1 MRAPSTPMISR
12 QPLRAIFSTTEPA
25 RLLSRR
31 GYDSA
36 VAIASCRSVRRRP
49 RVAALRLP
57 NRRSARPSMPAP
69 ALSSSG
75 RPSGGSAPA
84 PGGGPGRPRCSRT
97 GASSSSP
104 KLWMKV
110 SSSSYRRTV
119 AGLSPRCITRR
130 IASTPWLTLST
141 SNPRKT
147 RSAGA
152 GASRRR
158 AEVTMP
164 SVPSLPRISW
174 VQLGPR
180 VVRASPSVCT
190 ISPRPVTTVSPAT
203 RSSTLPYLVE
213 HLAGGAGGQ
222 PSAHGRAVDRRR
234 EVAEG
239 VTAALELALEPLAV
253 VAGLDVADHLVG
265 VDADQLVHPLE
276 VDGDA
281 ATQRDHAAAD
291 AGAAAVGDHRHAQ
304 GAGQADDLRHFAGRL
319 GPDHRAGQ
327 VLGGGAV
334 AHRQEQPRPHVAG
347 IGVPVGLLDRHAPG
361 PDQASQLAVQCVRIE
376 GRARHARGMVHLGP

>member
-1 MRAPSTPMISR
+1 MR

-25 RLLSRR
+25 RVLSRR
-31 GYDSA
+31 GCDSA
-36 VAIASCRSVRRRP
+36 VAIASWRSVRRRP

-57 NRRSARPSMPAP
+57 SRRSARPSIPAP

-75 RPSGGSAPA
+75 RPRGGSAPA
-84 PGGGPGRPRCSRT
+84 PGGGPGKPRCSA
-97 GASSSSP
+97 GAASSWSP

-110 SSSSYRRTV
+110 SRSSYRRTV
-119 AGLSPRCITRR
+119 AGFRPRCITRR
-130 IASTPWLTLST
+130 IASTPWATLST
-141 SNPRKT
+141 SKPRKT

-152 GASRRR
+152 VARRRR

-180 VVRASPSVCT
+180 VVRARPSVCT
-190 ISPRPVTTVSPAT
+190 ISPRPVTMVSPAT

-213 HLAGGAGGQ
+213 HLTGGAGGK
-222 PSAHGRAVDRRR
+222 PAAHGGAVDRRR

-239 VTAALELALEPLAV
+239 VAAALELALEALAV
-253 VAGLDVADHLVG
+253 EAGLDVADHLVG

-276 VDGDA
+276 IDGDA
-281 ATQRDHAAAD
+281 AAQRDDAAAH
-291 AGAAAVGDHRHAQ
+291 AGAAAVRHHRHLQ
-304 GAGQADDLRHFAGRL
+304 RAGQADDGRHLAGRL

-327 VLGGGAV
+327 VVGRVAC

-347 IGVPVGLLDRHAPG
+347 IGGPVGLLDRHAPG
-361 PDQASQLAVQCVRIE
+361 ADHAGQLSVQRVGIQ
-376 GRARHARGMVHLGP
+376 GRARHERGMVHLGP